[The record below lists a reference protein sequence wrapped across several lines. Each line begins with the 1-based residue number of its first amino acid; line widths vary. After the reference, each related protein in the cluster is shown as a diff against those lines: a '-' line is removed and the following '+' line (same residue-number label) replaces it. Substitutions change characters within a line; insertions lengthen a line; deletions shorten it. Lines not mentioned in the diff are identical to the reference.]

1 MNLTLLG
8 PELVLVAGG
17 LALLLVDLA
26 MPAARRYLLGYAAA
40 AAVAFL
46 CLYCVAAHYP
56 AGGGPV
62 RAFGGMFVL
71 DGMAVF
77 FKALFL
83 LAGVVVLLMA
93 ADSSKRLGAGITEY
107 YALVL
112 FALAGM
118 CLAASAND
126 FTVLYVAIELVTVT
140 FYVLT
145 SFERW
150 RTGSLEAGVKYLI
163 LGAMSSGFLVYGIAL
178 AFGAAGTMSFDELSA
193 KSAELAGNRLFQLG
207 MLMILGGLAFK
218 VAVFPFQVWAPDVY
232 EGSPVP
238 TAAFLAIGSKAAGV
252 VLLVRLLGYAVPD
265 LGLRWEGLLMSVAGI
280 SILYGSLCAIPQRS
294 LKRLLGYS
302 SIANGGFLVVALSTM
317 SKAGAASVLFY
328 LAGYLF
334 AVMAAF
340 LVASVVV
347 ERLGQDDFSALSGLH
362 RRSPVLAASLALS
375 MVSLAGVPPLAGFFG
390 KFAILRALVE
400 QGASYPAYF
409 AIAAVAIA
417 GVVISFWYYFGVIR
431 AMYWGTEGTDLTP
444 VVVSPTVRAGL
455 VLCVLGIVG
464 LGVFPGAVWDAAV
477 AAVAGFKV

>member
-1 MNLTLLG
+1 
-8 PELVLVAGG
+8 
-17 LALLLVDLA
+17 
-26 MPAARRYLLGYAAA
+26 
-40 AAVAFL
+40 
-46 CLYCVAAHYP
+46 
-56 AGGGPV
+56 
-62 RAFGGMFVL
+62 
-71 DGMAVF
+71 
-77 FKALFL
+77 
-83 LAGVVVLLMA
+83 
-93 ADSSKRLGAGITEY
+93 
-107 YALVL
+107 
-112 FALAGM
+112 
-118 CLAASAND
+118 
-126 FTVLYVAIELVTVT
+126 
-140 FYVLT
+140 
-145 SFERW
+145 
-150 RTGSLEAGVKYLI
+150 
-163 LGAMSSGFLVYGIAL
+163 
-178 AFGAAGTMSFDELSA
+178 
-193 KSAELAGNRLFQLG
+193 
-207 MLMILGGLAFK
+207 
-218 VAVFPFQVWAPDVY
+218 
-232 EGSPVP
+232 
-238 TAAFLAIGSKAAGV
+238 
-252 VLLVRLLGYAVPD
+252 
-265 LGLRWEGLLMSVAGI
+265 
-280 SILYGSLCAIPQRS
+280 
-294 LKRLLGYS
+294 LLGYS